1 MYKKVHI
8 SRKNGKYTPQEGN
21 EKENIYMHY
30 LDISIYVRSP
40 SLSYIYIYICKS
52 VTNEG
57 AVGMERNPAYIPIEM
72 SQIEDKPT
80 YVNLK

>member
-1 MYKKVHI
+1 MYTSPLGIQH
-8 SRKNGKYTPQEGN
+8 
-21 EKENIYMHY
+21 
-30 LDISIYVRSP
+30 SIPP
-40 SLSYIYIYICKS
+40 SLLYIGKS

-57 AVGMERNPAYIPIEM
+57 AIKGEMERNPAYIPIEM